1 MFGRGFV
8 SFISW
13 STVSAYLARAWHP
26 LRRDEVF
33 SFGKCFLP
41 NQIFVQQLFF
51 QPRRSN
57 PTEQKRQ
64 WVFSL
69 CFIVPSGNNDRNI
82 LFVLSDHTVFKPWAS
97 TNVHLYRLNTVQVDF
112 QQICKLNQRH
122 FILANQEIKCFKNYV
137 KEKLL
142 KSIELVSSRINPA
155 LLSNYYRYHQWYS
168 WFPSLVT
175 VLSLNTWWHYT

>member
-1 MFGRGFV
+1 MLIWQELGTLLEGM
-8 SFISW
+8 
-13 STVSAYLARAWHP
+13 
-26 LRRDEVF
+26 
-33 SFGKCFLP
+33 KCFLLGSVFSQTKSLSS
-41 NQIFVQQLFF
+41 NCSFSRDDQIQRNKKDNGF
-51 QPRRSN
+51 
-57 PTEQKRQ
+57 
-64 WVFSL
+64 FSL

-112 QQICKLNQRH
+112 QQICKLNRH
-122 FILANQEIKCFKNYV
+122 FILANQEIKYFKNDV